1 MANVAEVAENIY
13 MIDDQ
18 LYSIP
23 KSGSVYFL
31 DEDKKALVDTGP
43 TTSSEVVIEGIKQIG
58 NKPEEVAYL
67 IITHIHLDH
76 GGGAGTLLKSMPKA
90 QVVVHNRAV
99 KHVINPERLVSSVI
113 EAQGEEA
120 MIRNGEV
127 VPVDEYRVKP
137 AHDGDTITLSDR
149 QLLTLLETPGHAPH
163 ELCIHESRNNG
174 IFVGDAVAHH
184 VAGTDISV
192 PVTPPP
198 SFDLELYID
207 SLNKLMKLN
216 ASKLYF
222 AHFGVS
228 NKVEEKIKLAINE
241 LKIRDEIIAKADR
254 ENSIDR
260 AVEMVVEHAR
270 AVLQPIRK
278 EMKAVYAYW
287 AEIDI
292 PMSAREHVR
301 YYRKRQQFYGGLM
314 E

>member
-1 MANVAEVAENIY
+1 MVSVVEVAENIY
-13 MIDDQ
+13 MIDDL

-23 KSGSVYFL
+23 KCGSVYFL

-58 NKPEEVAYL
+58 NKPEDVAYL

-76 GGGAGTLLKSMPKA
+76 GGGTGTLLKSMPKA
-90 QVVVHNRAV
+90 QVLVHNRVV
-99 KHVINPERLVSSVI
+99 KHVSKPERLVSSVI

-137 AHDGDTITLSDR
+137 AHDGGTIMLSDR
-149 QLLTLLETPGHAPH
+149 QLLTLLETPGHASH

-174 IFVGDAVAHH
+174 IFVGDAVALH

-216 ASKLYF
+216 ASRLYF

-228 NKVEEKIKLAINE
+228 DKVEEKIKLAIDE
-241 LKIRDEIIAKADR
+241 LKIRDEIIVKADR

-270 AVLQPIRK
+270 AALQPIRK
-278 EMKAVYAYW
+278 EMKAAYAYW

-301 YYRKRQQFYGGLM
+301 YYRKNNNSMLA
-314 E
+314 

>member
-43 TTSSEVVIEGIKQIG
+43 ATSSEVVIEGIKQIG
-58 NKPEEVAYL
+58 KKPEDVAYL

-127 VPVDEYRVKP
+127 VPVDENRVKP

-149 QLLTLLETPGHAPH
+149 QLLTLLEAPGHAPH
-163 ELCIHESRNNG
+163 ELCIHESHNNG
-174 IFVGDAVAHH
+174 VFVGDAVAHH

-216 ASKLYF
+216 ASRLYF
-222 AHFGVS
+222 AHFGES
-228 NKVEEKIKLAINE
+228 DKVKEKIKLAISE
-241 LKIRDEIIAKADR
+241 LKTRDEIIAKAAR

-260 AVEMVVEHAR
+260 AAEMVVDHAC
-270 AVLQPIRK
+270 AVLQPIKK
-278 EMKAVYAYW
+278 EMKAVYDYW
-287 AEIDI
+287 AEVDI

-301 YYRKRQQFYGGLM
+301 YYRKRQDL
-314 E
+314 